1 MPLGAQMPNQSNP
14 AEPVTTDATTPE
26 QLLRVKQVAAMLD
39 LNTST
44 VYRLIEAGR
53 LRALRLG
60 VGNGGLRIPRDAY
73 LEFVK
78 QSLTATADLLSDQQT
93 EI

>member
-1 MPLGAQMPNQSNP
+1 MLNQSNP
-14 AEPVTTDATTPE
+14 AERGTTEATPATE

-53 LRALRLG
+53 LQALRLG

-93 EI
+93 GI